1 MKSHAAAIIIL
12 NFFYY
17 VIGLCLIIGSFLYFS
32 EVLVSLTVARK
43 VTVVYICSVS
53 SSDLGEQKVPV
64 TTVNWSSS
72 CAASFKRL
80 CSVMAREYSSVD
92 KILQKVNLKKIQAK
106 HLSDQCFI

>member
-43 VTVVYICSVS
+43 VTVVYICSV
-53 SSDLGEQKVPV
+53 
-64 TTVNWSSS
+64 
-72 CAASFKRL
+72 FFRF
-80 CSVMAREYSSVD
+80 R
-92 KILQKVNLKKIQAK
+92 
-106 HLSDQCFI
+106 